1 METGTRCRVDDGWIR
16 GRLVPGARAECRARL
31 RDELLGTLALR
42 KRRHGGRVAPVVSAT
57 GGAFSP
63 GATARGEVVGPGRGR
78 AEASCDVAE
87 RIGSLGRARRSAAD
101 ETEVLRGEAQRRA

>member
-1 METGTRCRVDDGWIR
+1 
-16 GRLVPGARAECRARL
+16 VPRTDCAMSSS
-31 RDELLGTLALR
+31 
-42 KRRHGGRVAPVVSAT
+42 APSPFGSDAMGSAASPLVVSAT

-101 ETEVLRGEAQRRA
+101 ETEVLHGQAQRRA